1 MVEFIMYTSNDRSA
15 WVSQIIKQHSPRMTS
30 IIELGCN
37 DGATLHGIIDNKL
50 FPLEKVHGVDYA
62 DTSDK
67 LIEDDDFTVFDLNN
81 DVDGIKNLI
90 YNSDVILL
98 LDVLEH
104 LYSPEEFLLNLK
116 KVKRVDSMIIIS
128 VPNHSSVRM
137 LLAWLRNEFPRDD
150 IGFFD
155 QTHRSWFSLKSI
167 TEIAL
172 NHYDIVDKGYI
183 RSNKFWYKL
192 MQFISPSRF
201 CSQLYVVIK

>member
-1 MVEFIMYTSNDRSA
+1 
-15 WVSQIIKQHSPRMTS
+15 MTS

>member
-1 MVEFIMYTSNDRSA
+1 MVEFIMYTSNDRSD
-15 WVSQIIKQHSPRMTS
+15 WVLPIIKQQSPKMVS

-37 DGATLHGIIDNKL
+37 DGATLHGIMNSKM

-62 DTSDK
+62 ENADK
-67 LIEDDDFTVFDLNN
+67 LIEDDDFTVCDLNN
-81 DVDGIKNLI
+81 DIDGIKKLI

-116 KVKRVDSMIIIS
+116 KAKHTDSIVVIS

-137 LLAWLRNEFPRDD
+137 LFAWLNNDFPRDD

-155 QTHRSWFSLKSI
+155 QTHRVWFSLKSI
-167 TEIAL
+167 TDIAL

-192 MQFISPSRF
+192 TQLIYPSRF